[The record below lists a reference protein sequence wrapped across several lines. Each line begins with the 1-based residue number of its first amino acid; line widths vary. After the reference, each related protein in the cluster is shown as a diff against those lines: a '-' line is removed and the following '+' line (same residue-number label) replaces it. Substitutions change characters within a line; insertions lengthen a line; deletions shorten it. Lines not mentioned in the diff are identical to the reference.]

1 MPSASAEAYSS
12 MPRGRRAGG
21 WVVALVLLLAVGVVG
36 WVVAK
41 PYLVSRSTAAGPA
54 QLDPRAQGFVTEGE
68 RALADGNLDLAKE
81 NFDKA
86 SALAEGDQH
95 VLLDQA
101 RLACAL
107 ADVPWLKTRLLPSA
121 LAGQAP
127 DLVDEA
133 RATKAQLDERV
144 ARARRAADEA
154 LNVAPADVA
163 ATRAKID
170 ALRLSGER
178 DAARAFVAKV
188 ISQASQPETAYVLA
202 ALDLAEPEPLWTTVL
217 DRLRFAAAGEGSAG
231 RARAALVYA
240 LVKSGDA
247 VGAKAE
253 LAKLDALPRP
263 YPVLAAL
270 HGYVDRSAVKAAAAD
285 AGAAVAAKP
294 EGSTPAATA
303 AGQPPSAASPAAA
316 GAAPAGGGGGGGGGG
331 GAGDGMQAATQAIR
345 KGDWERAR
353 QIYDA
358 LITRNPND
366 SEALC
371 GIGDVARAQGDS
383 AGAIAAYKRVIA
395 TNPSYLP
402 ALLGIADTQ
411 WVTGDHASATKG
423 YKDIV
428 DRFPEGAYPS
438 YVKQRAEG
446 PPPSPVAT
454 ASSASAGK
462 PPASPQHDPSAAAG
476 E

>member
-1 MPSASAEAYSS
+1 M
-12 MPRGRRAGG
+12 R
-21 WVVALVLLLAVGVVG
+21 
-36 WVVAK
+36 
-41 PYLVSRSTAAGPA
+41 T
-54 QLDPRAQGFVTEGE
+54 
-68 RALADGNLDLAKE
+68 
-81 NFDKA
+81 
-86 SALAEGDQH
+86 
-95 VLLDQA
+95 
-101 RLACAL
+101 
-107 ADVPWLKTRLLPSA
+107 
-121 LAGQAP
+121 
-127 DLVDEA
+127 
-133 RATKAQLDERV
+133 
-144 ARARRAADEA
+144 
-154 LNVAPADVA
+154 
-163 ATRAKID
+163 KID
-170 ALRLSGER
+170 ALRLSGDR
-178 DAARAFVAKV
+178 DAARAFVSKV

-263 YPVLAAL
+263 YPLLAAL
-270 HGYVDRSAVKAAAAD
+270 HGYVDKGAVKAASPD
-285 AGAAVAAKP
+285 AGAVAAKP
-294 EGSTPAATA
+294 EGSASAAPAA

-316 GAAPAGGGGGGGGGG
+316 GAAPAAGGGGGGGG

-358 LITRNPND
+358 LVTRNPND

-411 WVTGDHASATKG
+411 WATGDHASATKG
-423 YKDIV
+423 YKDIT
-428 DRFPEGAYPS
+428 DRFPEGSYPG

-446 PPPSPVAT
+446 PTPSPAAS
-454 ASSASAGK
+454 ASSASASKQPAG
-462 PPASPQHDPSAAAG
+462 PPRDPSAAAG